1 MMIIIDPLLTNMF
14 TICGG
19 EGDSVKMNKPTNNKC
34 KIVFIVLIIL
44 FVTLFFCHMPGYILE
59 KCLGYPDEMYY
70 KFWKPLNNFL
80 HGDKVL
86 NYLYHLVLY
95 KIPAWTIYPVIILNA
110 ANMIFGFIHY
120 KKKWWYYLVLALS
133 ILCSVLLLDYY
144 EIYTYDDV

>member
-1 MMIIIDPLLTNMF
+1 MF

-59 KCLGYPDEMYY
+59 KCLGYPDKMYY
-70 KFWKPLNNFL
+70 NFWNPLDNFL
-80 HGDKVL
+80 RGNKVL
-86 NYLYHLVLY
+86 NFLYHLVLY

-120 KKKWWYYLVLALS
+120 KKNGGIIWY
-133 ILCSVLLLDYY
+133 
-144 EIYTYDDV
+144 

>member
-44 FVTLFFCHMPGYILE
+44 FVTLFFCHRPGYILE
-59 KCLGYPDEMYY
+59 KCLGYPDKMYY
-70 KFWKPLNNFL
+70 NFWKPLNNFL

-110 ANMIFGFIHY
+110 ANMIFGFIIT
-120 KKKWWYYLVLALS
+120 KKNGGIIWY
-133 ILCSVLLLDYY
+133 
-144 EIYTYDDV
+144 

>member
-59 KCLGYPDEMYY
+59 KCLGYPDKMYY
-70 KFWKPLNNFL
+70 NFWNPLDNFL
-80 HGDKVL
+80 RGNKVL
-86 NYLYHLVLY
+86 NFLYHLVLY
-95 KIPAWTIYPVIILNA
+95 KIPTWTIYPTVLINT
-110 ANMIFGFIHY
+110 ANMIIGFKCY
-120 KKKWWYYLVLALS
+120 KKKWWYYLLFAISVM
-133 ILCSVLLLDYY
+133 CSVLLLDYY
-144 EIYTYDDV
+144 AIYNDDV

>member
-14 TICGG
+14 TICGW
-19 EGDSVKMNKPTNNKC
+19 EGDSVKMNKPTNNKY

-44 FVTLFFCHMPGYILE
+44 FGTLFFCHMPGYILE

-95 KIPAWTIYPVIILNA
+95 KIPTWTIYPVIILNA

-120 KKKWWYYLVLALS
+120 KKNGGIIWY
-133 ILCSVLLLDYY
+133 
-144 EIYTYDDV
+144 